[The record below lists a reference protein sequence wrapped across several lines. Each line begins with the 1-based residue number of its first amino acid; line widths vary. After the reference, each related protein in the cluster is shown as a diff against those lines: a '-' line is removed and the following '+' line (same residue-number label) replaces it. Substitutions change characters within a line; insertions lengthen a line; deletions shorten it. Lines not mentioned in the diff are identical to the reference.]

1 MVKKLERNF
10 FFLYV
15 FYERMIIMKK
25 KGGFTLLEL
34 VITISISTM
43 VIATAF
49 NVFFAGVKSQDMNS
63 KEFDEQAEI
72 RYSIQTIN
80 NSVRFSSVAFAV
92 TEDDYKPQ
100 IDESGEVSGLAKPW
114 NYIGLNEDKTSLV
127 NYVFEGTKYKEYIL
141 AKAPE
146 GTTYKI
152 SFIKDSYAQDDNLV
166 RFILE
171 GHNKNGEKFKINT
184 ELEALNS
191 IHVIDWGDLN
201 KRSIALAYR
210 TEDTPEINKK
220 PLAAMAM
227 VLDNSGSMTL
237 KVNGTGTSNL
247 TSPPNDSRI
256 EILKRSLKKMVG
268 DLKKG
273 ENVYASLIPFSTNA
287 NIPHENF
294 SNPPSNPS
302 DFRIIDKKENNDW
315 NNLIDSLR
323 AQNGT
328 NTGDGMRRGYYQLLN
343 FNNHIDNKDKTILN
357 YMVIMVDGVTTMASA
372 DVFNNRDY
380 IFIVK
385 NGNVSSTWY
394 TDSPRNEVYTG
405 KPQNKNV
412 IIGKGNELDTKAS
425 NYVYRIGEG
434 LIQAKNLPSGTKD
447 LNLKGNVFVIGFSSK
462 PDDLRSVKDIAKAVG
477 IKVEANNSD
486 VDNDF
491 KNNDRV
497 FIAKSENDLEGV
509 FTNIGGII
517 MEELWQVEGPRLKN

>member
-1 MVKKLERNF
+1 
-10 FFLYV
+10 
-15 FYERMIIMKK
+15 
-25 KGGFTLLEL
+25 
-34 VITISISTM
+34 M